1 MIGRNVKIALLLVP
15 LVAIGYLAIS
25 GGGEE
30 DSDAIGITGRDAA
43 IDPIAATGDGAVTE
57 PREAP
62 RSSESAPAKAASAGA
77 APTEPSPRAGEL
89 SLPEPPAGSGLVMPN
104 GQRVP
109 CLNGVDGEFVLRWPR
124 GRPFAPIVAVET
136 TDTGLAWYVH
146 QDGTR
151 STTQWMQKP
160 DGSREG
166 VGSVASPVDGKTTR

>member
-1 MIGRNVKIALLLVP
+1 MIGRNVKFALLLV
-15 LVAIGYLAIS
+15 LLGAIGYWAFA
-25 GGGEE
+25 GGG
-30 DSDAIGITGRDAA
+30 DRVPDATGHTGRDAA
-43 IDPIAATGDGAVTE
+43 IDPLAATE
-57 PREAP
+57 PVDAP
-62 RSSESAPAKAASAGA
+62 RSAESLRAETAPAEA
-77 APTEPSPRAGEL
+77 APAEASPRAGEF

-136 TDTGLAWYVH
+136 SDTGLAWYVH

-160 DGSREG
+160 NGSREG
-166 VGSVASPVDGKTTR
+166 VGSVASPVDSTTTR